1 MALSRRAGDLRRRT
15 EAGGPPRAI
24 ARPGRDK
31 GDRHLGEWLAAYV
44 AAFTLGASHALEV
57 DHMVAV
63 TAFVGRSPQAG
74 SAALFGV
81 RWGLGHALVV
91 LLIGAAL
98 AWTGVS
104 VPESLETWAE
114 LGVGVML
121 VALGIW
127 SVRASRRLHVHRP
140 QEHGGHAHLHAHAP
154 DRHPHSHSHDHHHP
168 HDHAHGPSPNG
179 LGRGHDESRHEH
191 DVSRHGHLSTLVGA
205 VHGLAGTAPIVALIP
220 VTLFAGF
227 WPAIGYLAAFGVGT
241 ILAMGLYAFLAAVA
255 ARRVS
260 STVSVARGVGLATGL
275 ASLGVG
281 LWWIIAAT
289 GATV

>member
-1 MALSRRAGDLRRRT
+1 
-15 EAGGPPRAI
+15 
-24 ARPGRDK
+24 
-31 GDRHLGEWLAAYV
+31 
-44 AAFTLGASHALEV
+44 LEV

-74 SAALFGV
+74 SAALFGI
-81 RWGLGHALVV
+81 RWGFGHALVV

-104 VPESLETWAE
+104 VPRGVATWAE

-121 VALGIW
+121 VALGLW
-127 SVRASRRLHVHRP
+127 SMRASRRLHVHRP
-140 QEHGGHAHLHAHAP
+140 QDHGGHAHLHAHAP
-154 DRHPHSHSHDHHHP
+154 DRHLRSHGQEHEHEPEHGHSRDHGHPHSQEHEHSHE
-168 HDHAHGPSPNG
+168 
-179 LGRGHDESRHEH
+179 ESRHSHE
-191 DVSRHGHLSTLVGA
+191 VSRHGHLSTLVGA

-220 VTLFAGF
+220 VTLLTGF

-260 STVSVARGVGLATGL
+260 STVRVARGVALATGV

-281 LWWIIAAT
+281 FWWIIAAT
-289 GATV
+289 GALT

>member
-1 MALSRRAGDLRRRT
+1 
-15 EAGGPPRAI
+15 
-24 ARPGRDK
+24 
-31 GDRHLGEWLAAYV
+31 
-44 AAFTLGASHALEV
+44 
-57 DHMVAV
+57 MVAV

-104 VPESLETWAE
+104 VPESLEAWAE

-127 SVRASRRLHVHRP
+127 SLRASRRLHVHRP
-140 QEHGGHAHLHAHAP
+140 QDHGGHAHLHAHAP
-154 DRHPHSHSHDHHHP
+154 DRHPHSHSHPHEHP
-168 HDHAHGPSPNG
+168 HDHDHGH
-179 LGRGHDESRHEH
+179 LHDESRHEH
-191 DVSRHGHLSTLVGA
+191 EVSRHGHLSTLVGA

-227 WPAIGYLAAFGVGT
+227 WPAIGYLAAFGAGT

-260 STVSVARGVGLATGL
+260 STVSVARGIALMTGV

-281 LWWIIAAT
+281 LWWIFAAI
-289 GATV
+289 GALAV